1 MSHKTTICSSC
12 KASII
17 YLLTGTGSFMP
28 CDAATVKDEDT
39 MFDHKKHK
47 SHFATC
53 PNAAQHRRKGERANQ
68 H

>member
-1 MSHKTTICSSC
+1 MQQPKTTKCDSC
-12 KASII
+12 KAEIVF
-17 YLLTGTGSFMP
+17 LLSKNGFMP
-28 CDAATVKDEDT
+28 CDAATVTEGDT
-39 MFDHKKHK
+39 TFDSKKHK